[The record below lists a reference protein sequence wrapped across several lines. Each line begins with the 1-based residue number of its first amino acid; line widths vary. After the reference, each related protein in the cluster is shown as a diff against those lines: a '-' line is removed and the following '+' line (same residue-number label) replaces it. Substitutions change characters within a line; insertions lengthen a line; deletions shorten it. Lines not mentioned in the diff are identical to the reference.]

1 MLSLP
6 LPRTQ
11 IDVNKKYVIYYAKT
25 TYYFAVFLGVLL
37 VAYVLMLLFGMFMA
51 YQIKQNIRSFYNR
64 YNDTPIVNLSSLLAL
79 TVSFG
84 SLFLIILLTPTMGN
98 VGVLLFLVALRDGSW
113 MFPMLGL
120 MYLPMV
126 SMSPVCLCVCVC
138 GWVGPCLRTCVHSCV
153 HVFMHA
159 CVCLSVHACVS
170 VCGGGRLV
178 GVWREVGKRDDYM
191 SPLMLHVVWPL
202 RWTVLCADL

>member
-1 MLSLP
+1 MLFLP

-11 IDVNKKYVIYYAKT
+11 IDVNKKYVIYYYAKT

-64 YNDTPIVNLSSLLAL
+64 YNDSPIVNLSSLLAL

-84 SLFLIILLTPTMGN
+84 SLFLIILLPPTMGN

-126 SMSPVCLCVCVC
+126 STSPVCVWRGWVHVYVHACIHVCMYSCMRAFVCPYMHVCLCVEE
-138 GWVGPCLRTCVHSCV
+138 GDWLGY
-153 HVFMHA
+153 
-159 CVCLSVHACVS
+159 
-170 VCGGGRLV
+170 GG
-178 GVWREVGKRDDYM
+178 K
-191 SPLMLHVVWPL
+191 
-202 RWTVLCADL
+202 

>member
-1 MLSLP
+1 M
-6 LPRTQ
+6 
-11 IDVNKKYVIYYAKT
+11 
-25 TYYFAVFLGVLL
+25 FLGVLL

-84 SLFLIILLTPTMGN
+84 SLFLIILLVPTADIIGFQ
-98 VGVLLFLVALRDGSW
+98 LLLLALRDGSW

-126 SMSPVCLCVCVC
+126 STSVRVCV
-138 GWVGPCLRTCVHSCV
+138 
-153 HVFMHA
+153 FM
-159 CVCLSVHACVS
+159 
-170 VCGGGRLV
+170 
-178 GVWREVGKRDDYM
+178 
-191 SPLMLHVVWPL
+191 
-202 RWTVLCADL
+202 

>member
-1 MLSLP
+1 MLLSLP

-11 IDVNKKYVIYYAKT
+11 IDVNKKYVIYYYAKT

-126 SMSPVCLCVCVC
+126 SMSPVCLCVCV
-138 GWVGPCLRTCVHSCV
+138 
-153 HVFMHA
+153 
-159 CVCLSVHACVS
+159 
-170 VCGGGRLV
+170 
-178 GVWREVGKRDDYM
+178 
-191 SPLMLHVVWPL
+191 
-202 RWTVLCADL
+202 

>member
-1 MLSLP
+1 MLFLP

-11 IDVNKKYVIYYAKT
+11 IDVNKKYVIYYYAKT

-126 SMSPVCLCVCVC
+126 STSRVCVCVC
-138 GWVGPCLRTCVHSCV
+138 GVCVCV
-153 HVFMHA
+153 CVCMRA
-159 CVCLSVHACVS
+159 CV
-170 VCGGGRLV
+170 VCCEGI
-178 GVWREVGKRDDYM
+178 GVWRGRRDH
-191 SPLMLHVVWPL
+191 PPTLHVVWPL

>member
-1 MLSLP
+1 MLLSLP

-126 SMSPVCLCVCVC
+126 SMSPVCVCVCVEKNLLLC
-138 GWVGPCLRTCVHSCV
+138 SCAIYWC
-153 HVFMHA
+153 HWYA
-159 CVCLSVHACVS
+159 YT
-170 VCGGGRLV
+170 GT
-178 GVWREVGKRDDYM
+178 Y
-191 SPLMLHVVWPL
+191 
-202 RWTVLCADL
+202 